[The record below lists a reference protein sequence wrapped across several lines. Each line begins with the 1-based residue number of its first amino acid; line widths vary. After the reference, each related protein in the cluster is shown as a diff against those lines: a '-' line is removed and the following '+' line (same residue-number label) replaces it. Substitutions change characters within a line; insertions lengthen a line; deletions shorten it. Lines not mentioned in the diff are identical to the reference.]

1 MHRRTALLALG
12 GLTATP
18 LVKAALD
25 IGERAPNFSLPA
37 ALAGRRFTY
46 SLAEALARGPVVLYF
61 FPLAFSEG
69 CSIEAHAFAEAMP
82 AFEALGA
89 TVAGI
94 STDDL
99 DTLARFSVQAC
110 NGKFPVI
117 SDAGRSVVRSF
128 DAAMQTR
135 PDHAN
140 RVSYLIAPDGMIVFN
155 YLNLN
160 PERHVDRILSAL
172 RQWRQSEPLRR

>member
-1 MHRRTALLALG
+1 MHRRTALIALG
-12 GLTATP
+12 GFAAAPLTQ
-18 LVKAALD
+18 AALD
-25 IGERAPNFSLPA
+25 IGERAPAFSLPA
-37 ALAGRRFTY
+37 ALAGRRFTF
-46 SLAEALARGPVVLYF
+46 SLSEALARGPVALYF

-69 CSIEAHAFAEAMP
+69 CSIEAHSFAEAMP

-94 STDDL
+94 STDDI

-117 SDAGRSVVRSF
+117 SDEGRSVVRSF

-140 RVSYLIAPDGMIVFN
+140 RVSYLIAPDGKILFT

-160 PERHVDRILSAL
+160 PDRHVDRILSAL